1 MWWIDEECVHLTSEA
16 NKWDGEV
23 KEAITRLI
31 NGTDTWFLEQD
42 DECCIRVRLKIWI
55 LIHVLL
61 IGILTMCYIQVGK
74 SITYKGTI
82 KHKDDNEDDEDDEDG
97 NKDDEDGN
105 KDDDQE
111 DDDQEDDDQKSDT
124 NREFNVVTPYSDG
137 YTNMSCV

>member
-1 MWWIDEECVHLTSEA
+1 MWWIDKECVHLTSEA
-16 NKWDGEV
+16 DKWDGEV

-42 DECCIRVRLKIWI
+42 DKCCIHIRLKIWI

-61 IGILTMCYIQVGK
+61 IGVLTMCYIQIGK
-74 SITYKGTI
+74 SITYEGTI
-82 KHKDDNEDDEDDEDG
+82 KHKDTDETDIGNNEDDNNDDG
-97 NKDDEDGN
+97 NKDDN
-105 KDDDQE
+105 E

-124 NREFNVVTPYSDG
+124 NREFNVVTPYSDV